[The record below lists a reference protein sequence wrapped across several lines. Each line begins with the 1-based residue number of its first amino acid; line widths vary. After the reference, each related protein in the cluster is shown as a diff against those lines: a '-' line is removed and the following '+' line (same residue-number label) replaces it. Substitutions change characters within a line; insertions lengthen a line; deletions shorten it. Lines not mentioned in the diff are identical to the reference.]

1 MPHASAPRQIS
12 DREISEF
19 SSADLHR
26 EGTRSRDA
34 LAMDAVVH
42 ALGPLFVI
50 EASGG
55 PTDIERRPL
64 LPGMPTIDFVF
75 VEYGTF
81 TYLEDGVWIE
91 SNDPL
96 LVAPSGLPLR
106 VRFLTPWK
114 FLVARIQRDVL
125 LPFLPRLPEGATVY
139 AGLTLPERAMRGYLQ
154 GVTAKPEKATPG
166 EAATV
171 SRVTIEMA
179 GALLRQ
185 RFPLLS
191 AQPPKGA
198 ANVWGD
204 AMAVIARESGR
215 PGFGTGELAAEVGC
229 SVRQLQLAFSRHETS
244 VAAELRRERG
254 RIARS
259 TLQNPEHD
267 ALTVAEVAA
276 MSGFGSTSTMYR
288 ALLDLYGVTQQELR
302 RRGSPVGP

>member
-1 MPHASAPRQIS
+1 MLCRTRREAADCVPLIHSRTEPPRRIA
-12 DREISEF
+12 DRAVSEF

-75 VEYGTF
+75 VERGTF
-81 TYLEDGVWIE
+81 TYLEDGAWIE
-91 SNDPL
+91 SANPL
-96 LVAPSGLPLR
+96 MVGPSGLPLR
-106 VRFLTPWK
+106 VRFLTPWR
-114 FLVARIQRDVL
+114 FLVARIQREVL

-139 AGLTLPERAMRGYLQ
+139 EELTLPERAMRAYIAELAAAP
-154 GVTAKPEKATPG
+154 AKISAG
-166 EAATV
+166 DAATA
-171 SRVTIEMA
+171 SRVTVEMA
-179 GALLRQ
+179 GSLLRH

-191 AQPPKGA
+191 GQPSKGA
-198 ANVWGD
+198 ADVWGD
-204 AMAVIARESGR
+204 AIGVIARESSR
-215 PGFGTGELAAEVGC
+215 HSFNTAELAEAVGC

-259 TLQNPEHD
+259 LLQSPEHD
-267 ALTVAEVAA
+267 GLSMADIAER
-276 MSGFGSTSTMYR
+276 SGFGSTSTM
-288 ALLDLYGVTQQELR
+288 
-302 RRGSPVGP
+302 